1 MNEKCQNNP
10 IADKASTRK
19 KMRKAVMMSLLNF
32 QFVFQQFSADLFDV
46 LEIFKFIFTAQF
58 TRILKIWD
66 LGSAIPEISH
76 WFSLDLLSCKIQII
90 FFKHFFAR

>member
-1 MNEKCQNNP
+1 MNEKCENNP

-46 LEIFKFIFTAQF
+46 MEIFELIFYGSIYKDF
-58 TRILKIWD
+58 KN
-66 LGSAIPEISH
+66 LGPWKRYS
-76 WFSLDLLSCKIQII
+76 
-90 FFKHFFAR
+90 